1 MTMSPALRKLVL
13 TIHVTTSVGWLGAVA
28 AFLVLALVGLRS
40 ADAQMVRAS
49 YLAMERL
56 GGWVIVPASLASVFI
71 GTFQALGTPWGLVRH
86 YWVAIKL
93 VLTVLAA
100 LVLLLHIGPIEYM
113 AHQAA
118 AGGLTGAAHRE
129 IRLQLVVDAAAAL
142 VVLLVTTT
150 LSVYKPRGLTPFG
163 VRALRNDGRPTG
175 VRSGR
180 QEPLAP

>member
-1 MTMSPALRKLVL
+1 MSPALRKLVL
-13 TIHVTTSVGWLGAVA
+13 TLHVTTSVGWLGAVA
-28 AFLVLALVGLRS
+28 AFLVLAVVGLRS

-56 GGWVIVPASLASVFI
+56 GSWVIVPASLASVLI
-71 GTFQALGTPWGLVRH
+71 GTVQALGTPWGLVRH
-86 YWVAIKL
+86 YWVAIKF

-100 LVLLLHIGPIEYM
+100 LVLLLHMGPIEYM
-113 AHQAA
+113 GNLAA
-118 AGGLTGAAHRE
+118 AGGLTGVDHRE

-163 VRALRNDGRPTG
+163 VREQRNEGRRTV

-180 QEPLAP
+180 QETLAP